1 MHKGASE
8 RTNSNARNAHVGICP
23 GQIVEIWISLAY
35 FLRRRALAAPC
46 SEYFTLLPSAPV
58 SSSLSPSSLSF
69 SVFLRLILATC
80 NNYFAFLNIFHHVAR
95 KLHQDPHGYVSRN
108 PTTDVYFIF
117 ILCIQGTVT
126 PSSPTPWLS
135 GELQLLKLFSLC

>member
-95 KLHQDPHGYVSRN
+95 KLHQDPHGYVSPQPN
-108 PTTDVYFIF
+108 HGCLFHLHLVHTGNSHP
-117 ILCIQGTVT
+117 
-126 PSSPTPWLS
+126 
-135 GELQLLKLFSLC
+135 ELANAVAER